1 MESDPKIAER
11 ATFNWLFC
19 QSAQTPDTVVPVIQ
33 ALAAVSLRILRHN
46 HAPFFGHHEKQ
57 QTVYQP
63 KKLTV
68 KLGSGKRAFF
78 NPVAE
83 SRIVRVPKKTSTEA
97 FEGVL
102 HAVPKFVAYPS
113 TLFDGKLEV
122 FFQPA

>member
-1 MESDPKIAER
+1 FLR
-11 ATFNWLFC
+11 QGT
-19 QSAQTPDTVVPVIQ
+19 QTPDAVVPVIQ
-33 ALAAVSLRILRHN
+33 ALAVVTLRTLRHN
-46 HAPFFGHHEKQ
+46 HASFFGHHEKQ
-57 QTVYQP
+57 QAIYQP
-63 KKLTV
+63 QKLTV
-68 KLGSGKRAFF
+68 KVGSGQCALLGSV
-78 NPVAE
+78 PE